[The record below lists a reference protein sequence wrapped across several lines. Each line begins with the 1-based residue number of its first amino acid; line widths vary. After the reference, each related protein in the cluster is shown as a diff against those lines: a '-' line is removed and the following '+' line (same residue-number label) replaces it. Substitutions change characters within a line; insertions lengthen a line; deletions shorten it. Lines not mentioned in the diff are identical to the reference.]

1 MSRRDERPPSRR
13 RRAWRGGRQA
23 VSSWSGNEAKQ
34 SKQAKEAKE
43 AKKRNG
49 RRQLQIES
57 SGMRIKGAGG
67 MGMQRIWLL
76 AWPDRLPAMRRSVLG
91 GGGALE
97 EEVGANSW
105 LGGCCRDDVGW
116 RLDGDAQRQQGRF
129 IRFPTH
135 CPFRSLN
142 LLSRF
147 TQPAHST
154 ACPEGR

>member
-1 MSRRDERPPSRR
+1 M
-13 RRAWRGGRQA
+13 
-23 VSSWSGNEAKQ
+23 SSWSGNEAKQ
-34 SKQAKEAKE
+34 SKQAKE

-76 AWPDRLPAMRRSVLG
+76 AWPDRLPAMGRSVLG

-116 RLDGDAQRQQGRF
+116 RLDGGCAAPTGA
-129 IRFPTH
+129 IHSFPTH

-147 TQPAHST
+147 TSRHT
-154 ACPEGR
+154 ARLDLKVGS